1 MTKGAEYTPAMG
13 KGVASL
19 GQASLHGVKHHN
31 SIVSLCIAIL
41 QRRRILRNN
50 LGHRRP

>member
-1 MTKGAEYTPAMG
+1 MMKGPEYTPAIR

-41 QRRRILRNN
+41 LRRRIPRNN
-50 LGHRRP
+50 MGHRRP